1 MKKLEITLIKSRF
14 GRLPN
19 QRATLEAL
27 GLRKINATVVKPDNK
42 PVRGMVDTVQHLV
55 SVKEIE

>member
-1 MKKLEITLIKSRF
+1 MKKLKITQIRSPI

-27 GLRKINATVVKPDNK
+27 GLRKINASVIKSDNK
-42 PVRGMVDTVQHLV
+42 SIRGMITTVNHLINV
-55 SVKEIE
+55 EEI